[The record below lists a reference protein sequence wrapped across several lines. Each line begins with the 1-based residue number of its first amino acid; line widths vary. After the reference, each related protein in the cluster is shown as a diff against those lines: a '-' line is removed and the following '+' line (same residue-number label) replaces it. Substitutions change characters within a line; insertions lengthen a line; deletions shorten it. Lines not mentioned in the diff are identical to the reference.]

1 MLGGFEIWMK
11 VYMRKFSKWLQ
22 KKMQLDI
29 RDEDSLYTSIE
40 VIDGKVQTSSAGSEA
55 GIGIRL
61 LIDGVLGF
69 AYGSKE
75 HYNDVFQM
83 ALIKCTKNIKEI
95 IRRQGRTCSC

>member
-1 MLGGFEIWMK
+1 MDESLYEKIFELA
-11 VYMRKFSKWLQ
+11 SKENTTYV
-22 KKMQLDI
+22 DI

-55 GIGIRL
+55 GIGIRV

-75 HYNDVFQM
+75 H
-83 ALIKCTKNIKEI
+83 
-95 IRRQGRTCSC
+95 